1 MREQS
6 AGPKGSEEI
15 GIDVVHRQFDGIIF
29 LWQTPETRYLLKLI
43 MTVLGSMIVYFGIL
57 WILIKLFGT
66 FLILGRA
73 AAFGNPF
80 FLLWVLFILIVLARS
95 YWNDRMYKL
104 YPERNHLL
112 KMKYWPSTKS
122 KIYKRHLFPIIFF
135 GSLLFGIVYFIFLK
149 NSFPYHGGLY
159 SALNISLTFITY
171 PVLFIMAFFAVRGI
185 MKAFE
190 KRYVEKFQRQRYWF
204 FVLLPISWILFF
216 IFSYTVMTYKSWI
229 SENLTGHST
238 FLFAVAIGLYGVL
251 VILGLL
257 ALLNRDRRGGYT
269 ASQISVS
276 YVFLFVLIIPFFI
289 GLIFDLL
296 GPIISFLAMTFLF
309 IQGTLDARGDDLRKY
324 YGAWDKKLQQFHINS
339 EEEILK
345 HTYDRAF
352 DTTPLDT
359 EVPNAYRN
367 TILSSFLLLLAGFGV
382 LSNVG
387 FIAVTVCLVDPIE
400 SIKLAIIAAEG
411 DFALWSAFEQWG
423 IILALFIYAIV
434 IGFYNRT
441 PTAVAH
447 EKPS

>member
-1 MREQS
+1 MQEQS

-57 WILIKLFGT
+57 WILITLFGT
-66 FLILGRA
+66 IPIFGRA

-135 GSLLFGIVYFIFLK
+135 GSLLFGIVYFILLK
-149 NSFPYHGGLY
+149 NSFPYPVGLY
-159 SALNISLTFITY
+159 SALGISLTFITY

-204 FVLLPISWILFF
+204 FVLLPIPWILFF
-216 IFSYTVMTYKSWI
+216 IFSYTVYKSWI

-238 FLFAVAIGLYGVL
+238 FLFAVAIGLYGLL

-257 ALLNRDRRGGYT
+257 ALLNRDRRDGYT

-289 GLIFDLL
+289 GLTFDLL
-296 GPIISFLAMTFLF
+296 GPIISLLAMTFLF

-367 TILSSFLLLLAGFGV
+367 MILSLFLLLLAGFGV

-400 SIKLAIIAAEG
+400 SIKLAIIAAEL
-411 DFALWSAFEQWG
+411 DLAIRSDFEQWG
-423 IILALFIYAIV
+423 ITLALFIYAIV

-441 PTAVAH
+441 PAAVAH